1 MRCLCSGLGVVSM
14 YASLKQCVLRAL
26 RACVQG
32 RCRRKTKNGSGVKI
46 RDIFSVQRVA
56 RSAMSNKDVKIR
68 CWSSSSRGDGKRQL
82 FAKRFNVTYS
92 KINI

>member
-56 RSAMSNKDVKIR
+56 RSAMINKDVRIR
-68 CWSSSSRGDGKRQL
+68 LLEQQQQRQKPWRRQKATL
-82 FAKRFNVTYS
+82 CEE
-92 KINI
+92 I